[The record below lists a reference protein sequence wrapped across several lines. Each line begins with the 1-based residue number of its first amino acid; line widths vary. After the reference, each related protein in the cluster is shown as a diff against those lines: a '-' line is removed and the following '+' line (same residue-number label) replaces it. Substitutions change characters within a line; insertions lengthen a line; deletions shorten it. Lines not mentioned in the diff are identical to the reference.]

1 MSVRG
6 VEGEGTICLAIP
18 TRGAGMGEACGVS
31 GDDAAFSLLL
41 AFGWEWGDHLC
52 SQVSDLAQRV
62 ARIPNVC
69 PGPLAPQPS
78 AETHT
83 LSVRVSPW
91 GSIRP
96 SVPVS
101 QSALVLEAA
110 FPLALRYPRRP
121 VRVQANQ
128 GKAREAWSGAISSA
142 WYWQPAVGPELRCL
156 LCAEPGSEGLQQAR
170 LPLCCPI

>member
-1 MSVRG
+1 MTLVFHCSLRLDG
-6 VEGEGTICLAIP
+6 
-18 TRGAGMGEACGVS
+18 S
-31 GDDAAFSLLL
+31 G
-41 AFGWEWGDHLC
+41 GDHLC

-62 ARIPNVC
+62 ARLPNVC

-101 QSALVLEAA
+101 QGALVVEAA
-110 FPLALRYPRRP
+110 FPLALCYP
-121 VRVQANQ
+121 
-128 GKAREAWSGAISSA
+128 
-142 WYWQPAVGPELRCL
+142 
-156 LCAEPGSEGLQQAR
+156 EGL
-170 LPLCCPI
+170 